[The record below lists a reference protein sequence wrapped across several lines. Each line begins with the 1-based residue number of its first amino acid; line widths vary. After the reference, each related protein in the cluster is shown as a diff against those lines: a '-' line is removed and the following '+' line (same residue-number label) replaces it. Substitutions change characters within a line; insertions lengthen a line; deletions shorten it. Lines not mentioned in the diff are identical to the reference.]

1 MYTIALIPAR
11 YASERFPGK
20 LMQKLGDETV
30 ILRTWRATL
39 ETGLFRKVVVVTDSE
54 EIYREIVSHGGEAR
68 MSTGKH
74 LCGSDRIAEAAEHYP
89 QADVIINVQG
99 DEPFTSAGPLK
110 ALLGVFEEAGAE
122 SVDVASLMSPLGETE
137 EPDNP
142 NVVEVVTDRQGFAL
156 LFSRAPIPFTWDPA
170 GYKAK
175 TFKHIGIYAFRREA
189 LLRFASLAPGPLE
202 LSEKLENLR
211 FLEYN
216 MRVKMVEVP
225 GYSKG
230 IDVPKDLEEA
240 KKMISPCSGIHV

>member
-20 LMQKLGDETV
+20 LMQKLGDDTV
-30 ILRTWRATL
+30 IVRTWRATL
-39 ETGLFRKVVVVTDSE
+39 ETGLFRKVVVVTDSR
-54 EIYREIVSHGGEAR
+54 EIFQEIVSHGGEAC
-68 MSTGKH
+68 MSTGRH
-74 LCGSDRIAEAAEHYP
+74 LSGSDRIAEAAVHYP
-89 QADVIINVQG
+89 KAQVIVNVQG

-110 ALLGVFEEAGAE
+110 ALLGVFEEPGAE
-122 SVDVASLMSPLGETE
+122 SVDVASLMSPLSDPGEF
-137 EPDNP
+137 DNP
-142 NVVEVVTDRQGFAL
+142 NVVKVVTDRQGFAL
-156 LFSRAPIPFTWDPA
+156 LFSRAPIPYTRDPK
-170 GYKAK
+170 GYKTKA
-175 TFKHIGIYAFRREA
+175 FRHIGVYAFRRET

-225 GYSKG
+225 GYTRG

-240 KKMISPCSGIHV
+240 GKMLNPA